1 MSKTIKIMS
10 ILLVIGFLFS
20 ACSEESV
27 ESKNMEQIYK
37 EEGVPVK
44 VAEVEKK
51 VFEQELT
58 YNTYLSGI
66 KESSASA
73 MVGGRIEKVLVKVGD
88 FVKKDQ
94 VIVTFP
100 MDSPSTQYYQV
111 KVAYENS
118 KNMYERYDKLFKV
131 GGISAQDFDNVK
143 TQYEVNKA
151 NWTTIQKMV
160 KVLAPIS
167 GYVTKVAVNESDNVK
182 KETMLITVADLRK
195 LKASVQVAEDEINSV
210 TVGTKAFA
218 VWQGNKVEGKVTQVD
233 MAMNPY
239 TQSFNADVVFDN
251 SDKKMKAGVTAD
263 ITISGSGGSSEA
275 ISIARKN
282 LTKRGDEYFAFVL
295 ENNKAIEKK
304 VTLGKSSGIYS
315 EILDGLNEGDL
326 LIVEGQMFLE
336 NNANVKVIK

>member
-1 MSKTIKIMS
+1 MERTIKILT
-10 ILLVIGFLFS
+10 LLIMVALQL
-20 ACSEESV
+20 CSCGEENV

-37 EEGVPVK
+37 EEGTPVK
-44 VAEVEKK
+44 IAEVEKK
-51 VFEQELT
+51 TFTQELT
-58 YNTYLSGI
+58 YNTYLTGI

-100 MDSPSTQYYQV
+100 MDSPSTQYYQA

-118 KNMYERYDKLFKV
+118 KNTYERYQKLFDV
-131 GGISAQDFDNVK
+131 GGISAQNLDNVK

-167 GYVTKVAVNESDNVK
+167 GYVTKIAVNESDNVK
-182 KETMLITVADLRK
+182 KETMLLTVADLRK
-195 LKASVQVAEDEINSV
+195 LKASIQIAEDEINEV
-210 TVGTKAFA
+210 KVGTKAYA
-218 VWQGNKVEGKVTQVD
+218 IWQGNKVEGKVTQVD
-233 MAMNPY
+233 MAMNPM
-239 TQSFNADVVFDN
+239 TQSFNADVVFNNVDG
-251 SDKKMKAGVTAD
+251 KMKAGVTAD
-263 ITISGSGGSSEA
+263 IIITSGSGKE
-275 ISIARKN
+275 SITVARKN
-282 LTKRGDEYFAFVL
+282 LVKKGDAYFAFVL
-295 ENNKAIEKK
+295 ENDKAVEKE
-304 VTLGKSSGIYS
+304 VVVGKSSGIYS
-315 EILDGLNEGDL
+315 EVLSGLNVGDL